1 MIRRLAI
8 YVSAGFALLVVV
20 LASGCRTAPSPQ
32 APPAEFRPTGTVREI
47 MGLMVDPSADFLWQ
61 SVATTVTRAGI
72 DERRPRTDDE
82 WTMVKRSAMTLLEA
96 TNLLLID
103 RPTGRKED
111 ISANPNIELSPAE
124 IDVLRQKD
132 PETWKN
138 FVKALYDSAIPALNA
153 INAKDAD
160 ALLDSGEALDVACE
174 NCHLHYWYPPNRTP
188 PAAPSQKGE

>member
-1 MIRRLAI
+1 MIRRLAT
-8 YVSAGFALLVVV
+8 YVSAGLALLVVA
-20 LASGCRTAPSPQ
+20 LASGCRA
-32 APPAEFRPTGTVREI
+32 APPPAPAAAEFRPTGTVREI
-47 MGLMVDPSADFLWQ
+47 MGLMVDPSADFIWQ
-61 SVATTVTRAGI
+61 SVATTVTAAGI

-82 WTMVKRSAMTLLEA
+82 WTMVKRSAMTLVEA

-103 RPTGRKED
+103 RPTGTKED

-132 PETWKN
+132 PQLWKN

-160 ALLDSGEALDVACE
+160 ALLNSGEAIDVACE

-188 PAAPSQKGE
+188 PAAPSQRGE